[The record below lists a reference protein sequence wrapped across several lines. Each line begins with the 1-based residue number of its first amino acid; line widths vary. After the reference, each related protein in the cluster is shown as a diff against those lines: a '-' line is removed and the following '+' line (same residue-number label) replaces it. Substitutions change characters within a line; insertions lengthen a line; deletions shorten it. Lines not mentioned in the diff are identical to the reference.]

1 MKKLFF
7 VRSGSTCRMLRILAA
22 AMLLLPVNLQPV
34 RASRQD
40 AGAKSSLTVKMKD
53 ATLSSVFA
61 EVERTSRYAFIYTDD
76 VRPLLDRRVSV
87 SVRSATID
95 ELLSAVLKGTELTG
109 RVRENQVIISKA
121 PARKNAAVAPPL
133 PAADS
138 GREIVLQGTVISSAD
153 NKPIVG
159 VSVYVEGT
167 TVGATSDIN
176 GNYTLKVPAG
186 TKHVTFAFLGYK
198 ICNFITYWFTVTYNV
213 YQRAVLN
220 LVSFWYHYITFV
232 IISLNFISYIF
243 LLYF

>member
-34 RASRQD
+34 R
-40 AGAKSSLTVKMKD
+40 AKSSLTVKMKD

-121 PARKNAAVAPPL
+121 PARKNAAVPP
-133 PAADS
+133 PP
-138 GREIVLQGTVISSAD
+138 GCGFR
-153 NKPIVG
+153 
-159 VSVYVEGT
+159 
-167 TVGATSDIN
+167 
-176 GNYTLKVPAG
+176 
-186 TKHVTFAFLGYK
+186 
-198 ICNFITYWFTVTYNV
+198 
-213 YQRAVLN
+213 
-220 LVSFWYHYITFV
+220 
-232 IISLNFISYIF
+232 
-243 LLYF
+243 